1 MLSAR
6 SHRRSA
12 DICAS
17 CRARK
22 VRCDRRRPIC
32 GICARLQLSCS
43 FDEHTAS
50 SRSHPKN
57 SISTPGRLRAKQAC
71 LSCHRRKSRCDGETP
86 SCARYTSLRLDCTYP
101 SPISDQHNVS
111 KDFPTLPTLPTL
123 PLSQGTRLEH
133 HVAHQIS
140 SSISSTASPSSL
152 GHSTISNFLVER
164 GKRSVTDNV
173 DFMMRVFDVFFRSLH
188 HVPGFAF
195 LHRKS
200 LVQRYNAGI
209 IDEGLL
215 LALAAVTATFADLTS
230 SAREASSKWADD
242 SEFIILQNIKNP
254 SLTKIQGLALLIKH
268 RMLTREF
275 AKAFMLTAIA
285 VRFAM
290 ALRLNYENDKMCNL
304 ARESRRRLMWSLFL
318 VDAQLA
324 SGYRDFSVCSFDTIH
339 IRLPCP
345 ERDFEMDL
353 CHDVPGLS
361 DSFSMSSPVELGI
374 LAQYIRVAWLRS
386 KVLQWN
392 KKIALLRLESV
403 SGVPQTVSALSGQL
417 EQFRSNL
424 PESLSYSEANMR
436 VRAYSPEL
444 FQFVMIHIMLHSSYY
459 NLFRLSLPTLKE
471 ALPVTA
477 LAALQEDFVQH
488 CRSQCFEHAEA
499 VMKIISN
506 LMLCI
511 PESPTLDID
520 LAVCSYQAL
529 RLLFYA
535 QRTGVGNFPMT
546 VDTLMNYAG
555 QCINFFALYPE
566 ASGSIRAMV
575 RLLSLPQDCS
585 Y

>member
-1 MLSAR
+1 
-6 SHRRSA
+6 
-12 DICAS
+12 
-17 CRARK
+17 
-22 VRCDRRRPIC
+22 
-32 GICARLQLSCS
+32 
-43 FDEHTAS
+43 
-50 SRSHPKN
+50 
-57 SISTPGRLRAKQAC
+57 
-71 LSCHRRKSRCDGETP
+71 
-86 SCARYTSLRLDCTYP
+86 
-101 SPISDQHNVS
+101 
-111 KDFPTLPTLPTL
+111 
-123 PLSQGTRLEH
+123 
-133 HVAHQIS
+133 
-140 SSISSTASPSSL
+140 
-152 GHSTISNFLVER
+152 
-164 GKRSVTDNV
+164 
-173 DFMMRVFDVFFRSLH
+173 MMRVFDVFFRSLH

-215 LALAAVTATFADLTS
+215 LALAAVTATYADLTS
-230 SAREASSKWADD
+230 SAREASSRWADD
-242 SEFIILQNIKNP
+242 SESIILQDLKTP

-268 RMLTREF
+268 RILTKEF

-324 SGYRDFSVCSFDTIH
+324 SGYRDFSVCTVDTIH
-339 IRLPCP
+339 VRLPCP

-353 CHDVPGLS
+353 YHSVPGLS
-361 DSFSMSSPVELGI
+361 DSFSMSSKVELGI
-374 LAQYIRVAWLRS
+374 LAQYIRIAWLRS
-386 KVLQWN
+386 EVLQYN
-392 KKIALLRLESV
+392 KKIALLRDESIA
-403 SGVPQTVSALSGQL
+403 SVPQTVSALSDQL

-424 PESLSYSEANMR
+424 PRSLSYSEANMR

-488 CRSQCFEHAEA
+488 CRNQCFEHAEA
-499 VMKIISN
+499 VMKIIGN

-511 PESPTLDID
+511 PESPALDID

-535 QRTGVGNFPMT
+535 QRTGVGSFPMS
-546 VDTLMNYAG
+546 VDTLLDHAG
-555 QCINFFALYPE
+555 QCINLLALYPE
-566 ASGSIRAMV
+566 GSGSIRAMV
-575 RLLSLPQDCS
+575 RLLCFPQACS